1 MVNLIPLVDWGMG
14 TALIVIF
21 ALVCIGLTAIVLSFV
36 FSGKK
41 KSDDDITPSEEENL

>member
-21 ALVCIGLTAIVLSFV
+21 ALVCVGLTILVLSFV
-36 FSGKK
+36 FGGKK
-41 KSDDDITPSEEENL
+41 EGEDKPFPSEEDNL